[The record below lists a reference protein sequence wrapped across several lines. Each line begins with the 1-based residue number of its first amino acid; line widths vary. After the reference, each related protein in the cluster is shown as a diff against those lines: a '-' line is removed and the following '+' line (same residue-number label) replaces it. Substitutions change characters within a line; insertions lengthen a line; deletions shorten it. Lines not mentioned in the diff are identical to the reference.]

1 MLSVIMTSFTQA
13 MVILADEPAFRAAE
27 DADERKF
34 FFEEYMH
41 TLQQAELDAVA
52 NARKNQVRVS
62 VRARVTR

>member
-1 MLSVIMTSFTQA
+1 
-13 MVILADEPAFRAAE
+13 MVVLADEPAFRAVE

-52 NARKNQVRVS
+52 AARKNQVRAVWM
-62 VRARVTR
+62 